1 MKSLLRL
8 LVVFL
13 LTAQLSFAQKT
24 VSGVVSDPDGLP
36 LPGATVL
43 IQGTTTGVTTDFDGN
58 FSINASEGQILEFS
72 FVGYESSAIAVGS
85 GNVINVSLSLGN
97 QLDEVIVTS
106 LGITREKRALGY
118 AVSEVDNSQI
128 ESRASGDVAR
138 VLSGKASGVQVTNQ
152 GGISGSGTSVIIRGL
167 STFSSSNQPLFVVDG
182 VPFQS
187 DTNAQGSFT
196 SGNNGSS
203 RFLDL
208 DPNNIESVNV
218 LKGLA
223 AATLYGSQ
231 GRNGVILITTKAG
244 TTASG
249 AKAQKNEITVN
260 TSYFVNELA
269 MKPDYQMQ
277 YGNGFNQ
284 NFGWFFSNW
293 GPSFDKDGPAGWG
306 VQSQL
311 NGSGTAPFGTT
322 QPGFLKHPYNS
333 NLNARFLSRDL
344 LPLIGL
350 SEDSVWEWKPYDS
363 VGALFEPGEIINTNI
378 NFRGQSDDGKVSY
391 NVNYG
396 NLDDKGFTPGNS
408 LRRNNISFGGRAVL
422 SNKFTVNG
430 TINYSFTNFKTPPIS
445 AAYSSGTNESG
456 SSLYGNI
463 FYTPRSVSIADLP
476 YAHPITGASIY
487 YRSSNGIQHPL
498 WTVNNT
504 GDQQQTHR
512 IYGGA
517 SLQYDISDN
526 LNIQYRYGYD
536 LYNEGNVSY
545 QNKGGQDVVPEV
557 QSGFYE
563 KWNNVVTL
571 YNHQITLNG
580 DFELDNDWSLTFNAG
595 ATSNSREYDRNGARS
610 TGQNVFNVLRHF
622 NFNLQEEIEFYSK
635 RNLLGV
641 FAQAAFDY
649 KDYLYFTLASRTDWV
664 SNLSEENRSIT
675 YPSASISFVPT
686 SVLDFGNLPVDFL
699 KIRAGYGTSATFP
712 GGYPISSTLSLNTK
726 DFRIGGTDVITNT
739 SGSTLGNTGLKPELL
754 AELEFGIEA
763 NLFDN
768 RISANVSYFDRNTTD
783 LIISRPLDPS
793 TGYTFTE
800 TNIGEI
806 SATGWEIDLSVDWIR
821 GNDINWSST
830 INYTTNQ
837 AIVEDLGQDTDQ
849 IVYAGFSNEGNAAI
863 PGLPLTAM
871 IGTSVARDAA
881 GNPQIDAAGGY
892 KVNNDTNYK
901 TNPYAFIGDS
911 QPDFIANLSNTISY
925 GNLAFSFLFNASIG
939 GDMYSEFMAT
949 IIGRGITTDTLDREL
964 PFIMPGVLSD
974 GSPNNKMIDNATL
987 YFGELILGPSELRT
1001 WDASVLRLSEVS
1013 LTYDL
1018 PKKWLE
1024 SSPFGAVSI
1033 AAQGFN
1039 LWYDAYNTPPGTNYD
1054 PNIAGLGIG
1063 NGSGFEYFNGV
1074 SAKRYGVSLK
1084 LTF

>member
-1 MKSLLRL
+1 MKSLFRL

-13 LTAQLSFAQKT
+13 LTTQLSFAQKT
-24 VSGVVSDPDGLP
+24 VTGVVSDPDGLP

-43 IQGTTTGVTTDFDGN
+43 VQNTTTGVTTDFDGN
-58 FSINASEGQILEFS
+58 FSINVSEGQSLEFS
-72 FVGYESSAIAVGS
+72 FVGYETSAIVVGS

-152 GGISGSGTSVIIRGL
+152 GGISGSGTSVVIRGL

-231 GRNGVILITTKAG
+231 GRNGVVLITTKSG

-249 AKAQKNEITVN
+249 MNAQKNEVTVN
-260 TSYFVNELA
+260 TSYFSNELA
-269 MKPDYQMQ
+269 MKPDYQME

-293 GPSFDKDGPAGWG
+293 GPSFREEGPAGWG
-306 VQSQL
+306 KQSQI
-311 NGSGTAPFGTT
+311 NGAVSG

-333 NLNARFLSRDL
+333 NLNARFLARDL

-350 SEDSVWEWKPYDS
+350 SEDSLWEWKPYDS
-363 VGALFEPGEIINTNI
+363 TGDLFQPGSIVNTNI

-396 NLDDKGFTPGNS
+396 NLDDQGFTPGNT
-408 LRRNNISFGGRAVL
+408 LRRNNVSFGGRAVL
-422 SNKFTVNG
+422 SNKITVNG
-430 TINYSFTNFKTPPIS
+430 TLNYSFTDFKSPPIA
-445 AAYSSGTNESG
+445 AAYSSGSSD
-456 SSLYGNI
+456 SSLYGNV

-504 GDQQQTHR
+504 QDAQATHR
-512 IYGGA
+512 LYGGT
-517 SLQYDISDN
+517 SVQYDISDN
-526 LNIQYRYGYD
+526 LNVQYRYGYD
-536 LYNEGNVSY
+536 VYSEDNTSY
-545 QNKGGQDVVPEV
+545 QNKGGVDGSVES

-563 KWNNVVTL
+563 KWNNTSTIF
-571 YNHQITLNG
+571 NHQITING
-580 DFELDNDWSLTFNAG
+580 DYELDSDWSMTFNAG
-595 ATSNSREYDRNGARS
+595 ATSNAREYDRNGVRS
-610 TGQNVFNVLRHF
+610 TGQNVFNVLRHY
-622 NFNLQEEIEFYSK
+622 NFNNQEEIEFYSR
-635 RNLLGV
+635 RNVLGV
-641 FAQAAFDY
+641 FGQASLDY
-649 KDYLYFTLASRTDWV
+649 QNYLYITLASRTDWV

-675 YPSASISFVPT
+675 YPSASISFVPS
-686 SVLDFGNLPVDFL
+686 SVLDFGNLPIDFL
-699 KIRAGYGTSATFP
+699 KVRASYGTSATYP
-712 GGYPISSTLSLNTK
+712 SGYPIASTLSLNTK
-726 DFRIGGTDVITNT
+726 SFQVAGTDVISNT
-739 SGSTLGNTGLKPELL
+739 TGSQLGNTALKPELL

-763 NLFDN
+763 NILDN
-768 RISANVSYFDRNTTD
+768 RLSAEVSYFQRNTTD
-783 LIISRPLDPS
+783 LIISQPLDPS
-793 TGYTFTE
+793 TGYTSTS
-800 TNIGEI
+800 TNIGKIE
-806 SATGWEIDLSVDWIR
+806 ATGWEVDLNADWIR
-821 GNDINWSST
+821 GDKFNWSTSL
-830 INYTTNQ
+830 NYTTNQ
-837 AIVEDLGQDTDQ
+837 AIVVDLGQDTDQ
-849 IVYAGFSNEGNAAI
+849 IVYAGFGSRGNAAI
-863 PGLPLTAM
+863 TGLPLTSM
-871 IGTSVARDAA
+871 IGTSVGRDASGA
-881 GNPQIDAAGGY
+881 PVIDASGSY
-892 KVNNDTNYK
+892 TSNNDTNYK
-901 TNPYAFIGDS
+901 TNKYALIGDAN
-911 QPDFIANLSNTISY
+911 PDFIANIANTITY
-925 GNLAFSFLFNASIG
+925 GDFSFNFLFNATIG
-939 GDMYSEFMAT
+939 GDMYSSYMMT
-949 IIGRGITTDTLDREL
+949 LLGRGITTDTVDREL
-964 PFIMPGVLSD
+964 PYILPGVLSD
-974 GSPNNKMIDNATL
+974 GSPNNKQIDNATT
-987 YFGELILGPSELRT
+987 YFGNLILGADELRT

-1013 LTYDL
+1013 LTYDV
-1018 PKKWLE
+1018 PSKWLDKT
-1024 SSPFGAVSI
+1024 PFGAASVS
-1033 AAQGFN
+1033 AQGFN
-1039 LWYDAYNTPPGTNYD
+1039 LWYDAYNTPEGTNYD
-1054 PNIAGLGIG
+1054 PNIAGLGVG